1 MDVLEKLTI
10 LTDSAKYDV
19 ACTSSGSERPGDESG
34 LGSTVAAGLC
44 HAFAADGRCISLLK
58 VLLSNCCVYDCKY
71 CVNRVTNDVPRAAFT
86 PRELADLT
94 IGFYRRNYIEGLF
107 LSSAVLRSPDYT
119 MEQMIGVLELLR
131 GEYRFRGY
139 IHAKAIPGAD
149 PALVARLRKV
159 YHFQGYIHV
168 KAIPGAPEELLARAG
183 YLADRISINIELP
196 SERSL
201 SLLAPDKSKRAI
213 LAPMKQVSQSV
224 TQSKAELMRY
234 RKAPQFAPAG
244 QSTQMIIGAS
254 PETDYQI
261 LRLTEGLY
269 QKYSLKRVF
278 FSAYIPVAEDS
289 LLPALDTK
297 PPLLREHRLYQADW
311 LLRFYQ
317 FSASEILD
325 EQHPDFNPYLDPKC
339 NWAVHNMHL
348 FPVDIN
354 RCSYEMLLR
363 VPGIGVKSA
372 QRIRVARRSGQLDL
386 ADLKRIGV
394 VLKRAQYFITCKGF
408 SRGVTAG
415 PEATVRALLDPAAF
429 GVGTEQL
436 SLFAAPAVQELA
448 AQGMRPASAAR
459 EVCEEAVSC
468 LARQM

>member
-1 MDVLEKLTI
+1 M
-10 LTDSAKYDV
+10 
-19 ACTSSGSERPGDESG
+19 
-34 LGSTVAAGLC
+34 
-44 HAFAADGRCISLLK
+44 
-58 VLLSNCCVYDCKY
+58 
-71 CVNRVTNDVPRAAFT
+71 
-86 PRELADLT
+86 
-94 IGFYRRNYIEGLF
+94 
-107 LSSAVLRSPDYT
+107 
-119 MEQMIGVLELLR
+119 
-131 GEYRFRGY
+131 
-139 IHAKAIPGAD
+139 
-149 PALVARLRKV
+149 ARL
-159 YHFQGYIHV
+159 G
-168 KAIPGAPEELLARAG
+168 L
-183 YLADRISINIELP
+183 LADRISINIELP

-386 ADLKRIGV
+386 ADLKRIGSH
-394 VLKRAQYFITCKGF
+394 RPGQAGGG
-408 SRGVTAG
+408 SEAG
-415 PEATVRALLDPAAF
+415 PVFHHLQRLFPWRDCRAGGHRA
-429 GVGTEQL
+429 
-436 SLFAAPAVQELA
+436 
-448 AQGMRPASAAR
+448 RPARPRRLWRWHGTAEPVCRAR
-459 EVCEEAVSC
+459 RTGAGGTGNAPCVGRAGS
-468 LARQM
+468 M

>member
-19 ACTSSGSERPGDESG
+19 ACTSSGSERPGDETG
-34 LGSTVAAGLC
+34 LGSTVVAGLC

-149 PALVARLRKV
+149 PALVARL
-159 YHFQGYIHV
+159 G
-168 KAIPGAPEELLARAG
+168 L
-183 YLADRISINIELP
+183 LADRISINIELP